1 MLTFAYPILLMSL
14 IAVPLVWLLY
24 WSARRSRKARLRKFG
39 RPEVLAPLMP
49 DVSRY
54 KPGIRIGLRLFALGM
69 LLIAFARPWGGLV
82 QQSANREGIEV
93 MAVVDVSNSM
103 LASASDNP
111 DGSSRIDAAKL
122 MLERMVETMG
132 NDRVG
137 LVVFAQDAYQL
148 IPVSSDYASV
158 RSFLGMIDPNQ
169 VTAQGTNIADA
180 IDTALGSFT
189 PDKNVGKAMVIL
201 TDVEDLDDEDAVMAA
216 VKRAREKNVQID
228 VVGVG
233 SPKGAVINTPQGVFT
248 DDNGEVVHT
257 KLNEDLGKQIAK
269 AGGGVYVNA
278 SSGNA
283 LPTVQ
288 KQLKEVKR
296 PASQGYILQE
306 GGKEMRRFIT
316 IILCLFAITSIHAL
330 DMNARQERKSIV
342 RGNEAYRA
350 KDYQKA
356 LTYYNE
362 ALKINPSN
370 LTALFNKAL
379 ATTQIA
385 NGLPADKA
393 QDKARMLE
401 QASKD
406 FESVAKHTSD
416 NPSLAARANYNRGNL
431 SFSDKKYEDAI
442 QYYKNALRLNPKDDK
457 ARRNLRIAQQNL
469 PKQQQNQNKDKNKD
483 KNKDQDKDKN
493 KDKDRNQDMNNQA
506 ADRILKRSTDKEN
519 QTRKNFTIGN
529 PNRHSRGW

>member
-39 RPEVLAPLMP
+39 RPEVLAPLLP

-296 PASQGYILQE
+296 S
-306 GGKEMRRFIT
+306 
-316 IILCLFAITSIHAL
+316 
-330 DMNARQERKSIV
+330 
-342 RGNEAYRA
+342 
-350 KDYQKA
+350 
-356 LTYYNE
+356 
-362 ALKINPSN
+362 
-370 LTALFNKAL
+370 AL
-379 ATTQIA
+379 AGNMLALHDELFIYFA
-385 NGLPADKA
+385 VLALLALVADCF
-393 QDKARMLE
+393 M
-401 QASKD
+401 
-406 FESVAKHTSD
+406 V
-416 NPSLAARANYNRGNL
+416 N
-431 SFSDKKYEDAI
+431 
-442 QYYKNALRLNPKDDK
+442 
-457 ARRNLRIAQQNL
+457 
-469 PKQQQNQNKDKNKD
+469 
-483 KNKDQDKDKN
+483 
-493 KDKDRNQDMNNQA
+493 
-506 ADRILKRSTDKEN
+506 
-519 QTRKNFTIGN
+519 RKNDLLRKVTFFKKEEKK
-529 PNRHSRGW
+529 